1 MVKNEYIFMSKFRM
15 LYVETSILFSGEF
28 ERIRKC
34 NGRVFAREKESSV
47 YRVWMPDQDSPGLAM
62 ARAFG
67 DFCLKDFGL
76 ISVPEIYY
84 RKLTS
89 KDEFLVLAT
98 DGVSVAGSADSS
110 IGLTYTFEQHSHNCI
125 LVVYLDKYFM
135 F

>member
-1 MVKNEYIFMSKFRM
+1 M
-15 LYVETSILFSGEF
+15 FSGEC

-47 YRVWMPDQDSPGLAM
+47 VRVWMPDQDYPGLAM

-67 DFCLKDFGL
+67 DFCLKDFGV

-84 RKLTS
+84 RELTE

-98 DGVSVAGSADSS
+98 DGVSIAESKA
-110 IGLTYTFEQHSHNCI
+110 N
-125 LVVYLDKYFM
+125 
-135 F
+135 

>member
-1 MVKNEYIFMSKFRM
+1 MPKFQI
-15 LYVETSILFSGEF
+15 LCVETSILYSGEF

-47 YRVWMPDQDSPGLAM
+47 FRVWLPDQDSPGLAM

-98 DGVSVAGSADSS
+98 DGVSVAVSTATRVFDRHTLLN
-110 IGLTYTFEQHSHNCI
+110 IAK
-125 LVVYLDKYFM
+125 LVF
-135 F
+135 